1 MVNLGLSAKSGDEE
15 TLKKVG
21 GNCYVIS
28 VSSRKWEDAMR
39 GVKLAVE
46 FIKDTDEV
54 TTPKP

>member
-1 MVNLGLSAKSGDEE
+1 MRNHCSVVNLGLSAKSGDEE

-28 VSSRKWEDAMR
+28 VSSRKWEEAMR

-46 FIKDTDEV
+46 FIKDH
-54 TTPKP
+54 